1 VPCAPLMRA
10 TVHLVSA
17 RDCLS
22 LRPLTQVVLE
32 RSFAGQQFARNLAG
46 IDLDDV
52 REAGRLLLQKRPRT
66 RRELGQ
72 LLAIK
77 WPDSDPASLAYAVS
91 YVVATV
97 QVPPRGVWRTTGP
110 ATLAPAESWVAKPLD
125 TDPSLDELVLR
136 YLAGYG
142 PASVNDIQ
150 RWSGLTRR
158 TR

>member
-110 ATLAPAESWVAKPLD
+110 ATLAPAESWSQSRSTPTHRWTSWSSAISPD
-125 TDPSLDELVLR
+125 TVP
-136 YLAGYG
+136 
-142 PASVNDIQ
+142 PASTTSSDGPV
-150 RWSGLTRR
+150 
-158 TR
+158 